1 MRYDGDRKDAHK
13 ISAHG
18 GLFLTLCRFRQ
29 NLALPD
35 LAMRFD
41 ITKQSAGVI
50 FSTWLERLY
59 LKLSYCAHS
68 ASGQV
73 DKPLLITCQQIL
85 ELTFLQH

>member
-1 MRYDGDRKDAHK
+1 MCYDGNRRDTQQ
-13 ISAHG
+13 ISAQD
-18 GLFLTLCRFRQ
+18 GLFLTLRGFWQ
-29 NLALPD
+29 KKSLPD

-41 ITKQSAGVI
+41 ITKHSAGVI